1 LKEVHAVST
10 AIEQIFSEAYR
21 QTEQQIP
28 YTGDSSGDE
37 AIIRMFTARQ
47 EQALTETESRYGK
60 WSRRLAFRILGD
72 RQDAEECAN
81 DVLMQLW
88 DSIPPVI
95 PQSLPAYIST
105 LTRHTALNRFEER
118 KAAKRGGGQMASALD
133 EIAPF
138 LADPEQDMEDSFTEI
153 ALRDA
158 LTAFL
163 GTLPAENRLIFLA
176 RFWSFQPVAEIAA
189 EHGMS
194 VGAVKMSLKR
204 TKDKLRKYLKKEG
217 LI

>member
-1 LKEVHAVST
+1 MSS
-10 AIEQIFSEAYR
+10 AIEQIFSGADP
-21 QTEQQIP
+21 QTEQQIQ
-28 YTGDSSGDE
+28 YTAYQSDDE

-47 EQALTETESRYGK
+47 EQALAETESRYGRL
-60 WSRRLAFRILGD
+60 SRSLAFRILGD

-88 DSIPPVI
+88 NSIPPVI
-95 PQSLPAYIST
+95 PHSLPAYIST
-105 LTRHTALNRFEER
+105 LTRHTALNRREER
-118 KAAKRGGGQMASALD
+118 KTARRGGGQMASALD

-138 LADPEQDMEDSFTEI
+138 LADPKQDMEDSFTEI

-163 GTLPAENRLIFLA
+163 GTLTAGNRLIFLA

>member
-1 LKEVHAVST
+1 MSS
-10 AIEQIFSEAYR
+10 AIEQIFSGADP
-21 QTEQQIP
+21 QTEQQIQ
-28 YTGDSSGDE
+28 YTAYQSDDE

-47 EQALTETESRYGK
+47 EQALAETESRYGRL
-60 WSRRLAFRILGD
+60 SRSLAFRILGD

-88 DSIPPVI
+88 NSIPPVI
-95 PQSLPAYIST
+95 PHSLPAYIST
-105 LTRHTALNRFEER
+105 LTRHTALNRWEER
-118 KAAKRGGGQMASALD
+118 KTARRGGGQMASALD

-138 LADPEQDMEDSFTEI
+138 LADPKQDMEDSFTEI

-163 GTLPAENRLIFLA
+163 GTLTAGNRLIFLA

-189 EHGMS
+189 EHGIS

>member
-1 LKEVHAVST
+1 M
-10 AIEQIFSEAYR
+10 AIAIGQTLSGRITRPQEQPAACDSCVQN
-21 QTEQQIP
+21 QTM
-28 YTGDSSGDE
+28 TDE
-37 AIIRMFTARQ
+37 AIIRMFTERQ
-47 EQALTETESRYGK
+47 EQALAETEARYGGM
-60 WSRRLAFRILGD
+60 SRRLAFRILGD

-88 DSIPPVI
+88 NSIPPQK
-95 PQSLPAYIST
+95 PDCLPAYISV
-105 LTRHTALNRFEER
+105 LARNTALNRWEER
-118 KAAKRGGGQMASALD
+118 KTAKRGGGQMTAALD
-133 EIAPF
+133 EISPY
-138 LADPEQDMEDSFTEI
+138 LADPDNPIEDRLTEI

-163 GTLPAENRLIFLA
+163 GTLKAENRLIFLA

-189 EHGMS
+189 EHGMT
-194 VGAVKMSLKR
+194 VGSVKMSLKR

>member
-1 LKEVHAVST
+1 MTEDEKLLRLLHARDERALKA
-10 AIEQIFSEAYR
+10 AEQ
-21 QTEQQIP
+21 
-28 YTGDSSGDE
+28 
-37 AIIRMFTARQ
+37 
-47 EQALTETESRYGK
+47 RYGK
-60 WSRRLAFRILGD
+60 LCRTMAYRILGD

-88 DSIPPVI
+88 NSIPPVI
-95 PQSLPAYIST
+95 PHSLPAYIST
-105 LTRHTALNRFEER
+105 LTRHTALNRWEER
-118 KAAKRGGGQMASALD
+118 KTARRGGGQMASALD

-138 LADPEQDMEDSFTEI
+138 LADPKQDMEDSFTEI

-163 GTLPAENRLIFLA
+163 GTLTAGNRLIFLA